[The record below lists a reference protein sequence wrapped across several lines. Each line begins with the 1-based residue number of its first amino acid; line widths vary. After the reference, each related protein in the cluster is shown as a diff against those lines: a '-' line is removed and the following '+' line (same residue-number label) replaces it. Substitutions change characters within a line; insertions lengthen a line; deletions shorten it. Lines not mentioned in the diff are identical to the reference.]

1 MGDLSMITTQSKAFR
16 FKLDTSTLDLWISPG
31 FYEMTAMQESESY
44 SFERLWDLIHPD
56 DVDTAKHKFLKAVKS
71 GDFAS
76 IEFRI
81 MGRNGE
87 YIFLRSEME
96 SHQAANGTLSII
108 EGCAYDITDFVNTS
122 SRISEM
128 QELLAMKD
136 QAIAMIAHDLRNPI
150 SQVDGILQMISADLA
165 EGKVSEIKD
174 LVSMARDSVNH
185 TYEILKDLNEATR
198 NKVEGKSI
206 ELSPT
211 ELKPML
217 QQCADAFKLKLDSK
231 SLNLE
236 LNVDKGLKANIN
248 EVKMIRAVENL
259 LSNAIKFSPERKR
272 IILSA
277 WSESD
282 RICIA
287 VEDAG
292 IGMPEHIRKRLF
304 SGITKS
310 IRRAGTAGEN
320 SVGIGLSIVKGVIDL
335 HHGHIKVESEEGE
348 GSKFTICVPK

>member
-1 MGDLSMITTQSKAFR
+1 MITTQSKAFR
-16 FKLDTSTLDLWISPG
+16 FKLNLVHLDLWISPS
-31 FYEMTAMQESESY
+31 FYEMTSMQESESY
-44 SFERLWDLIHPD
+44 SFDRLWNVIHPE
-56 DVDTAKHKFLKAVKS
+56 DVDSVRREFLKAVKRKE
-71 GDFAS
+71 FMALQ
-76 IEFRI
+76 FRI
-81 MGRNGE
+81 KDCNGE
-87 YIFLRSEME
+87 YIHLRAEME
-96 SHQAANGTLSII
+96 SHIAADRSLSLV
-108 EGCAYDITDFVNTS
+108 EGCAYDITEYINTRN
-122 SRISEM
+122 RISEM

-150 SQVDGILQMISADLA
+150 SQVDGILQMIAADLG
-165 EGKVSEIKD
+165 EGKLSEIKD
-174 LVSMARDSVNH
+174 LVSMAKDSVNH

-217 QQCADAFKLKLDSK
+217 RQCADAFKLKLDSK
-231 SLNLE
+231 GLNLE

-259 LSNAIKFSPERKR
+259 LSNAIKFSPEGKR

-277 WSESD
+277 WSEPK

-310 IRRAGTAGEN
+310 IRRSGTAGEN

-335 HHGHIKVESEEGE
+335 HHGNIKVESEEGE
-348 GSKFTICVPK
+348 GSKFTICIPK